1 MDLIFLG
8 HTKNSKDK
16 KYLANTICLD
26 CDLLHDIQKQLV
38 LFCVCVCVCV
48 CVYVFLKITFQQA
61 TVILNCS

>member
-38 LFCVCVCVCV
+38 LFCVCV
-48 CVYVFLKITFQQA
+48 YVFLKITFQQA